1 MRQKL
6 EVARLR
12 DIPEISD
19 ELGNKIAYNTDH
31 LCRFELMLRKK
42 EKNFW

>member
-12 DIPEISD
+12 DIPQISD
-19 ELGNKIAYNTDH
+19 ELGNKSADKTDQ
-31 LCRFELMLRKK
+31 LCRCRFELML
-42 EKNFW
+42 